1 VSGGGPAM
9 AGRRH
14 GTSRERSSDVGLI
27 MGSRPPAG
35 ELRLEHEAKLVD
47 LVGDAAGRRLEASG
61 VLTKGDAFY
70 VVFDNLPHIVRLGRG
85 LVAGAPENHVFTQ
98 ERREADGFEDIA
110 HDPGSD
116 RFFTLIEG
124 LQARP
129 GSYRAKVHQYDGSLR
144 YLRSDWLDFPLPD
157 VNKGLEGLTCLRRNG
172 RTCLLAVCE
181 GNRCQ
186 SGSAGRRPGGGRIQV
201 FTEAGPRGG
210 WAHTGTIRLPRALEF
225 EDYSSISVAG
235 DRLAVVSQASSA
247 LWIGRLRREGQEL
260 VDEIVDD
267 GTVFRFPTD
276 ARGPTVYRTV
286 EGVSWLGDDRVVV
299 VSDKVKPGS
308 GERSGRAKDQ
318 SIHIF
323 AIPTPPAAGARP

>member
-1 VSGGGPAM
+1 M

-172 RTCLLAVCE
+172 RTCLLAVCRAT
-181 GNRCQ
+181 GAR
-186 SGSAGRRPGGGRIQV
+186 AGRPGDGRV
-201 FTEAGPRGG
+201 VAGSRCSPRRVRAAAGPTPAPQAAAR
-210 WAHTGTIRLPRALEF
+210 PRVRR
-225 EDYSSISVAG
+225 SSISVAG
-235 DRLAVVSQASSA
+235 DRLAVMSQASSA

-260 VDEIVDD
+260 VGEIVDD
-267 GTVFRFPTD
+267 STVF
-276 ARGPTVYRTV
+276 
-286 EGVSWLGDDRVVV
+286 
-299 VSDKVKPGS
+299 GS
-308 GERSGRAKDQ
+308 R
-318 SIHIF
+318 
-323 AIPTPPAAGARP
+323 PTPAVGPSTARSRVCRGWETTGSSWSPTRSSPVRNSPAARRPVDPRCDQPRRRARP